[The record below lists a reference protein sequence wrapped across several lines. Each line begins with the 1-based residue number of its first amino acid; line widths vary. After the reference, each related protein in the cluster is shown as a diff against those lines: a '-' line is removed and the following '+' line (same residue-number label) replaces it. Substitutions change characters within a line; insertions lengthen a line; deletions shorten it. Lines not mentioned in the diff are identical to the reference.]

1 MKPVLLE
8 SLERVAAIDIDRIEI
23 IIDDDQPD
31 KVELYILDDSGR
43 RQEGG
48 TFSRS
53 DFMDAILK
61 FYNENY

>member
-1 MKPVLLE
+1 MRPRLVENAEKVM
-8 SLERVAAIDIDRIEI
+8 SIDINRVEI
-23 IIDDDQPD
+23 VIDDNDLD